1 MSMSGNARP
10 MLPALSRLYPQWTEL
25 ALLLLRL
32 TAGLEL
38 APRVWGKIMV
48 MGPTAVA
55 TNIMQRRGMEPTMF
69 FAYAAIIIE
78 TIGVVCITLG
88 LFTRAAAL
96 LLVIEFIFIVYSHL
110 TMQGWNV
117 ANGAEFPFLWLVV
130 YIVFLCRGGGPYSVD
145 AKMSREL

>member
-1 MSMSGNARP
+1 MTDYLTPIEVLAQATSPKSGKTFPQVWIVKHPR
-10 MLPALSRLYPQWTEL
+10 SR
-25 ALLLLRL
+25 
-32 TAGLEL
+32 
-38 APRVWGKIMV
+38 
-48 MGPTAVA
+48 
-55 TNIMQRRGMEPTMF
+55 
-69 FAYAAIIIE
+69 
-78 TIGVVCITLG
+78 VVCITLG